1 MPEPKDSTNM
11 QFADI
16 CETSLFD
23 IWQRTTE
30 YLDDYEAFLL
40 ENDEQ
45 ETTISSFPQ
54 GMVVQYI
61 PNGIIIMFGPQENLG
76 EEYGY

>member
-1 MPEPKDSTNM
+1 MPEPIENTNNK
-11 QFADI
+11 FADI

-30 YLDDYEAFLL
+30 YIEDYEDFLKDN
-40 ENDEQ
+40 EEP
-45 ETTISSFPQ
+45 ETIITPFPQ

-76 EEYGY
+76 QEYGY

>member
-1 MPEPKDSTNM
+1 MPEPKENTNT

-30 YLDDYEAFLL
+30 YIEDYEDFLKDN
-40 ENDEQ
+40 EEP
-45 ETTISSFPQ
+45 ETMISPFPQ
-54 GMVVQYI
+54 GMTVQYI
-61 PNGIIIMFGPQENLG
+61 PNGLIIMFGPQENLG